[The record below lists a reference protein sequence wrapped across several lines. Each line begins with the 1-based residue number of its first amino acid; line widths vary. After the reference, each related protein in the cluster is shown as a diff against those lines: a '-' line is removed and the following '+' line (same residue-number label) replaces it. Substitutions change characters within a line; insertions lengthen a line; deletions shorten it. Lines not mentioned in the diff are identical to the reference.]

1 MPGGLTDAARAL
13 WRPDLLLAIQRVF
26 GPGWDLVFE
35 ALSLLGGAQI
45 TLVAVAWARWFH
57 GRRLAGRLLVAL
69 FLGIAVDLLIWN
81 LYPTPRP
88 DDPRLRIA
96 SQIPIASFPSGHL
109 VTVLTLWGTF
119 AAARVVPSFVVVAI
133 ATLVGLSRLALGQHY
148 PGDILGG
155 VLVGALL
162 LGVVAWAWPRLLA
175 ALRRQPWPRPMLV
188 GAAVAAGALAA
199 VAIVPPARWTLLGVL
214 AGVALGLPLEAQL
227 VDFAPATPETGVWGW
242 RLRLALVGVAGLVPL
257 VLGALLLH
265 EIAPV
270 RGLLLPGLAALWTL
284 LGAPAVFRRLG
295 WSRASE

>member
-1 MPGGLTDAARAL
+1 MPGGVLDVVRVL
-13 WRPDLLLAIQRVF
+13 WRPDLILAIQRVF
-26 GPGWDLVFE
+26 GPAWDLVFE

-57 GRRLAGRLLVAL
+57 GRRLAGRLLLAL

-119 AAARVVPSFVVVAI
+119 AAARVVPWFAVVAI
-133 ATLVGLSRLALGQHY
+133 AILVGLGRLALGQHY

-162 LGVVAWAWPRLLA
+162 MAIVAWVWPHLLA
-175 ALRRQPWPRPMLV
+175 TLARQPWPRLAV
-188 GAAVAAGALAA
+188 AGAAVSAVALAA
-199 VAIVPPARWTLLGVL
+199 ATIVPPTRWTLLGVL
-214 AGVALGLPLEAQL
+214 AGVAVGLPLEARL
-227 VDFAPATPETGVWGW
+227 VGFAPATPGSGVWGW
-242 RLRLALVGVAGLVPL
+242 RLRLALLGVAGLAPVL
-257 VLGALLLH
+257 LGALLLGRF
-265 EIAPV
+265 API
-270 RGLLLPGLAALWTL
+270 RDLLLPVLAALWIL
-284 LGAPAVFRRLG
+284 LGAPATFRRLG
-295 WSRASE
+295 WPRAGE